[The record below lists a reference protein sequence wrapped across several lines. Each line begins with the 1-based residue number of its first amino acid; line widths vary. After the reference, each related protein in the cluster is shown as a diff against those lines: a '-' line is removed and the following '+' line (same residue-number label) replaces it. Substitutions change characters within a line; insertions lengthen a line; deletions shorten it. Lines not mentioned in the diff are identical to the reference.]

1 MTFILVI
8 GIILLAMLGTPI
20 YAVIGIC
27 AIVAFHQAGIDL
39 SATFIELYRL
49 TSTPA
54 LVAIPLFTFAGFVL
68 AESKTPERL
77 TRLSEALFGRFAG
90 GACLIVL
97 ASCAFFTPFTGASG
111 VTIIALGR
119 LLYLHLL
126 KEKYPKNFSLGL
138 VTSSGSLGL
147 LFPPALPL
155 ILYGLI
161 SQVSIDK
168 LFLAGIIPGF
178 VEIGIIA
185 SYCIVK
191 SIQFKSPRIPFEL
204 TNAKKAIRESF
215 WEILLP
221 VIILFGIYGGIFT
234 VTEAA
239 AITVVYVI
247 IVEVFIYKDIDL
259 YRDIPRLMRNS
270 MILVGTI
277 IIILGAARGLT
288 NYLIDEQVP
297 MQLFSLIRKYIDN
310 QISFLIVLNLFLL
323 AVGCTMDI
331 FSAIIVVVPLIIPIA
346 QSFGVDMVHLG
357 IIFLT
362 NLEIGYSMPPMGLNL
377 FVASS
382 RLEEPIIKLYWA
394 AIPFLCLRVVNVL
407 VITYVPALCLYPV
420 KLLSH

>member
-1 MTFILVI
+1 MTLLMVA
-8 GIILLAMLGTPI
+8 GVILLALAGAPI
-20 YAVIGIC
+20 FSVIGIC
-27 AIVAFHQAGIDL
+27 AILAFHQEGIDL
-39 SATFIELYRL
+39 SAIFIELYRL

-54 LVAIPLFTFAGFVL
+54 LVAIPLFTFAGFIL

-77 TRLSEALFGRFAG
+77 TRLSEALFGGFAG
-90 GACLIVL
+90 GSCLIVL

-126 KEKYPKNFSLGL
+126 KENYPKNFGLGL

-147 LFPPALPL
+147 LFPPSLPL
-155 ILYGLI
+155 ILYAVI
-161 SQVSIDK
+161 SQANIDK
-168 LFLAGIIPGF
+168 IFLAGIVPGL

-185 SYCIVK
+185 IYCIFK
-191 SIQFKSPRIPFEL
+191 SIEFKSPRIPFDA
-204 TNAKKAIRESF
+204 AKAKAAIRESF

-221 VIILFGIYGGIFT
+221 FIILFGIYGGIFT
-234 VTEAA
+234 VAEAA

-247 IVEVFIYKDIDL
+247 TVEAVIYKDIDISKDL
-259 YRDIPRLMRNS
+259 PRLMRNS

-277 IIILGAARGLT
+277 LIILGAARGLT

-297 MQLFSLIRKYIDN
+297 MQLFTFIKKYIDN
-310 QISFLIVLNLFLL
+310 QFTFLIVLNLFLL

-346 QSFGVDMVHLG
+346 KSFGVDMVHLG
-357 IIFLT
+357 IIFLA

-377 FVASS
+377 FIASS
-382 RLEEPIIKLYWA
+382 RLEEPIVKLYIA
-394 AIPFLCLRVVNVL
+394 TLPFLALRVINVL
-407 VITYVPALCLYPV
+407 LITYVPALCLYPV
-420 KLLSH
+420 HLLSR